1 MIKRK
6 LSKIEKMVDGKL
18 TKDDYIDLEI
28 KGISIDTRTIEKGQL
43 FIPIVGENTD
53 GHKYIQAT
61 VDKGAGAS
69 LWNEDVPLPEIDF
82 PFILVKDT
90 TKALQDLAS
99 NYNKQV
105 GAKVIGI
112 TGSNGKTST
121 KDIIASILETKFN
134 THKTSGNYNNEYGLP
149 LTLLSMNED
158 TEMAV
163 LEMGMS
169 ALGDIKLLCEIGLP
183 DIGVITNSTD
193 VHINDLGSV
202 ENILK
207 AKMEIAQGVKDEGII
222 VHLGDSPP
230 LKKAVEE
237 LDRNI
242 EKISFGENT
251 SNDYVTEYL
260 GSDNEGIK
268 FKVKDNELYL
278 PMLGR
283 HNIYNGAAAFTV
295 AEHLG
300 FSTNE
305 IREAILNVDSTGLR
319 NELVKGENFH
329 VLNDAYKSNP
339 TSLRFALETLYDLEG
354 YKQKIVVLGDM
365 FGTGEDEVENHLQI
379 GKEIDPNQVDLIFT
393 LGELGENFAKGAEKN
408 FSKDRIYTY
417 RKLKELGKSLK
428 PLIKKDALILIK
440 GSRILEMERILD
452 IIM

>member
-6 LSKIEKMVDGKL
+6 LSKIRKMVDGKL

-28 KGISIDTRTIEKGQL
+28 KGISIDTRSIEKGQL

-53 GHKYIQAT
+53 GHKYIQAA

-121 KDIIASILETKFN
+121 KDIISSILESKYN

-169 ALGDIKLLCEIGLP
+169 ALGDIKLLCEIAPP

-207 AKMEIAQGVKDEGII
+207 AKMEIAQGVKDEGIL

-237 LDRNI
+237 LDINI
-242 EKISFGENT
+242 EKISFGEKPF
-251 SNDYVTEYL
+251 NDYVTEYL

-283 HNIYNGAAAFTV
+283 HNIYNGAAAFAV

-329 VLNDAYKSNP
+329 ILNDAYKSNP

-417 RKLKELGKSLK
+417 RNLKELGKSLK

>member
-53 GHKYIQAT
+53 GHRYIQAA

-408 FSKDRIYTY
+408 FSKDKIYTY

>member
-6 LSKIEKMVDGKL
+6 LCKIEKMVDGKI
-18 TKDDYIDLEI
+18 TKYDYIDLEI
-28 KGISIDTRTIEKGQL
+28 KGTSIDTRTIERGQL

-53 GHKYIQAT
+53 GHKYIQSA
-61 VDKGAGAS
+61 VDKGAVAS
-69 LWNEDVPLPEIDF
+69 LWNEGVPLPEIDF

-99 NYNKQV
+99 NYNNQV

-121 KDIIASILETKFN
+121 KDIIASILETKYN

-149 LTLLSMNED
+149 LTLLSMVED
-158 TEMAV
+158 TEMVV

-169 ALGDIKLLCEIGLP
+169 ALGDIKLLCEIAPP

-207 AKMEIAQGVKDEGII
+207 AKMEIARGVKDKGVL

-230 LKKAVEE
+230 LKKAVGY

-242 EKISFGENT
+242 EKISFGENLY
-251 SNDYVTEYL
+251 NDYVTKYI
-260 GSDNEGIK
+260 GSNNEGIN
-268 FKVKDNELYL
+268 FKVNNNDLYL

-283 HNIYNGAAAFTV
+283 HNIYNGAAAFAV

-305 IREAILNVDSTGLR
+305 IREAILCVDSTGLR
-319 NELVKGENFH
+319 NELVKGESFH

-393 LGELGENFAKGAEKN
+393 LGELGENFAKGAQKN

-417 RKLKELGKSLK
+417 RNLKELGKSLK

-452 IIM
+452 III

>member
-6 LSKIEKMVDGKL
+6 LFKIEKMTCGKI
-18 TKDDYIDLEI
+18 TKDKYINKEVE
-28 KGISIDTRTIEKGQL
+28 GVSIDTRTIERGQL
-43 FIPIVGENTD
+43 FIPIIGENTD
-53 GHKYIQAT
+53 GHEYIQSA
-61 VDKGAGAS
+61 VDKGAGAA

-99 NYNKQV
+99 NYNNQV
-105 GAKVIGI
+105 GPKVIGI

-121 KDIIASILETKFN
+121 KDIIASILETKYN

-149 LTLLSMNED
+149 LTLLSMDED
-158 TEMAV
+158 TEMVV

-169 ALGDIKLLCEIGLP
+169 GLGEIKLLCEIAPP

-207 AKMEIAQGVKDEGII
+207 AKMEIAQGVRDKGIL
-222 VHLGDSPP
+222 VHLGDSPH
-230 LKKAVEE
+230 LKKAVED

-242 EKISFGENT
+242 EKISFGENLY
-251 SNDYVTEYL
+251 NDYITEYI

-268 FKVKDNELYL
+268 FKVNDNELYL

-283 HNIYNGAAAFTV
+283 HNIYNGTAAFAV
-295 AEHLG
+295 GEHLG
-300 FSTNE
+300 FSISE

-319 NELVKGENFH
+319 NELVKGEKFH

-354 YKQKIVVLGDM
+354 YEQKIVVLGDM
-365 FGTGEDEVENHLQI
+365 FGTGEDEINNHLKI
-379 GKEIDPNQVDLIFT
+379 GEEIDPEQIDLIFT

-408 FSKDRIYTY
+408 FTKDKIFSFSN
-417 RKLKELGKSLK
+417 LDELSKSLK

>member
-1 MIKRK
+1 
-6 LSKIEKMVDGKL
+6 MVDGKL

-53 GHKYIQAT
+53 GHKYIQAA

-452 IIM
+452 III

>member
-53 GHKYIQAT
+53 GHKYIQAA

-169 ALGDIKLLCEIGLP
+169 ALGDIKLLCEIAPP

>member
-6 LSKIEKMVDGKL
+6 LSKIEKMVDGKI
-18 TKDDYIDLEI
+18 TKNDYIDLEI
-28 KGISIDTRTIEKGQL
+28 IGTSIDTRTIEKGQL
-43 FIPIVGENTD
+43 FIPIIGENTD
-53 GHKYIQAT
+53 GHKYIQSA
-61 VDKGAGAS
+61 VDKGAGGS
-69 LWNEDVPLPEIDF
+69 LWNEDVPIPEIDF

-121 KDIIASILETKFN
+121 KDIIASILETKYN

-149 LTLLSMNED
+149 LTLLSINED

-169 ALGDIKLLCEIGLP
+169 ALGDIKLLCEIAPP

-207 AKMEIAQGVKDEGII
+207 AKMEMGQGVKDKGVL

-230 LKKAVEE
+230 LKKVVED

-242 EKISFGENT
+242 EKISFGENPF
-251 SNDYVTEYL
+251 NDYITEYIA
-260 GSDNEGIK
+260 SDNEGIK
-268 FKVKDNELYL
+268 FKVNDNELYL

-283 HNIYNGAAAFTV
+283 HNIYNGAAAFAV
-295 AEHLG
+295 ADHLG
-300 FSTNE
+300 FSINE

-319 NELVKGENFH
+319 NELVKGESFH

-339 TSLRFALETLYDLEG
+339 TSLRFALETLYNLEG

-365 FGTGEDEVENHLQI
+365 FGTGEDEIEKHLQI
-379 GKEIDPNQVDLIFT
+379 GKEIDPDQVDLIFT

-408 FSKDRIYTY
+408 FYKDRIYTY
-417 RKLKELGKSLK
+417 RKLNELGESLK

>member
-53 GHKYIQAT
+53 GHKYIQAA

>member
-53 GHKYIQAT
+53 GHKYIQAA

-121 KDIIASILETKFN
+121 KDIIASILETKYN

-207 AKMEIAQGVKDEGII
+207 AKMEIAQGVKNEGIL

-237 LDRNI
+237 LNRNI
-242 EKISFGENT
+242 EKISFGEKP
-251 SNDYVTEYL
+251 SNDYITEYL

-283 HNIYNGAAAFTV
+283 HNIYNGAAAFVV
-295 AEHLG
+295 AEYLG

-417 RKLKELGKSLK
+417 RNLKELGKSLK

>member
-28 KGISIDTRTIEKGQL
+28 KGTSIDTRTIEKGQL

-53 GHKYIQAT
+53 GHRYIKAA

-90 TKALQDLAS
+90 TKALQELAS

-121 KDIIASILETKFN
+121 KDIIASILDTKYN

-207 AKMEIAQGVKDEGII
+207 AKMEIAQGVKNEGIL

-237 LDRNI
+237 LNRNI
-242 EKISFGENT
+242 EKISFGEKP

-283 HNIYNGAAAFTV
+283 HNIYNGAAAFAV

-329 VLNDAYKSNP
+329 ILNDAYKSNP

-379 GKEIDPNQVDLIFT
+379 GKEINPNQVDLIFT
-393 LGELGENFAKGAEKN
+393 LGELGENFAKGAQKN

-417 RKLKELGKSLK
+417 RNLKELGKSLK

>member
-1 MIKRK
+1 M
-6 LSKIEKMVDGKL
+6 
-18 TKDDYIDLEI
+18 
-28 KGISIDTRTIEKGQL
+28 
-43 FIPIVGENTD
+43 
-53 GHKYIQAT
+53 
-61 VDKGAGAS
+61 DKGAGAS

-90 TKALQDLAS
+90 TKALQELAS

-121 KDIIASILETKFN
+121 KDIIASILDTKYN

-169 ALGDIKLLCEIGLP
+169 ALGDIKLLCEIAPP

-207 AKMEIAQGVKDEGII
+207 AKMEIAQGVKNEGIL

-237 LDRNI
+237 LNRNI
-242 EKISFGENT
+242 EKISFGEKP

-283 HNIYNGAAAFTV
+283 HNIYNGAAAFAV

-417 RKLKELGKSLK
+417 RNLKELGKSLK

>member
-53 GHKYIQAT
+53 GHKYIQAA

-417 RKLKELGKSLK
+417 RNLKELGKSLK